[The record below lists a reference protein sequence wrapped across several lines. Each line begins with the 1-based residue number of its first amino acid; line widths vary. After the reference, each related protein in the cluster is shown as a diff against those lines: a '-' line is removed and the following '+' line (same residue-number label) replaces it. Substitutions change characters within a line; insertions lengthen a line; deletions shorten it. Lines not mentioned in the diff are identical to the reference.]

1 MSCAIRVEGLQKS
14 YAGRAVLKGLTFTV
28 EQGEIFALLG
38 VNGAGKTTALECIE
52 GLRRQDGG
60 SAVVWGKAGIQL
72 QSASLPAH
80 IRPMRPW
87 RCLQNGTERSRM
99 RPCWTHWASVG

>member
-38 VNGAGKTTALECIE
+38 VNGAGKTTCL
-52 GLRRQDGG
+52 LYTSPSPRDRQ
-60 SAVVWGKAGIQL
+60 K
-72 QSASLPAH
+72 
-80 IRPMRPW
+80 
-87 RCLQNGTERSRM
+87 SRM
-99 RPCWTHWASVG
+99 PSSA